1 MNGQP
6 RMRKAPPAGPRRRGS
21 RRPRADILRQL
32 KEISLDLFARNG
44 FDATTVNDLVAQVGI
59 SRRTFFRYFAS
70 KEDVVLS
77 WIEDE
82 AQAAWPLLLDRSPD
96 EEPLMA
102 MRRAFAKLARRHV
115 HDLENTRRLMTL
127 IFETACLRTRFDS
140 EVARCQSKLDAAL
153 ERPGP
158 GDRYALFK
166 VRVQNAAAVA
176 AYIAAMQAWIAEGNE
191 DSLDFLVSVAF
202 DALAPAQ
209 ILSQECSSMPAG
221 QGAVAIACN

>member
-1 MNGQP
+1 MQ
-6 RMRKAPPAGPRRRGS
+6 KAPPASLRRRGA

-32 KEISLDLFARNG
+32 KEIALELFTRNG
-44 FDATTVNDLVAQVGI
+44 FDATTVNDLVAQAGI
-59 SRRTFFRYFAS
+59 SRRTFFRYFGS

-77 WIEDE
+77 GIEDE
-82 AQAAWPLLLDRSPD
+82 TRAAWPLLLDRSPD
-96 EEPLMA
+96 EEPLIA

-127 IFETACLRTRFDS
+127 IFETPSLRARFDS

-153 ERPGP
+153 ATPGP
-158 GDRYALFK
+158 GDRCALFK

-191 DSLDFLVSVAF
+191 DSLDFLVSAAF
-202 DALAPAQ
+202 DALAPQ
-209 ILSQECSSMPAG
+209 S
-221 QGAVAIACN
+221 